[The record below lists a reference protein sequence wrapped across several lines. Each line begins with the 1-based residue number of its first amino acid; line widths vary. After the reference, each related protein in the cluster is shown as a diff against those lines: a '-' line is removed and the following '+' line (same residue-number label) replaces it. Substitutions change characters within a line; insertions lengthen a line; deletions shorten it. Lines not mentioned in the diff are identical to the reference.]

1 MPTRIILV
9 LAVLLPALF
18 AFACS
23 DNTSSAANA
32 APPAI
37 EIPVG
42 PVPGPGKAMQLPTN
56 PYENNP
62 VALAEGRRLFNWYNC
77 SGCHAAMRA
86 AAWDRAFGTNRFSST
101 AAILHTSSP
110 RFLKAARKA
119 CRLGAR
125 KFPRIRSGNWWHT
138 SSPCARRRNPI
149 LQRFLL
155 NRKREQR
162 SRYFHEPFQ

>member
-77 SGCHAAMRA
+77 SGCHGGHAGGGMGPSLRDESIFQYGSDPAHIFATISEGRA
-86 AAWDRAFGTNRFSST
+86 KGMPAWGTKIPEDQIWKLVAYIKSLRT
-101 AAILHTSSP
+101 PQEPDPPVVPAEPEARTS
-110 RFLKAARKA
+110 K
-119 CRLGAR
+119 
-125 KFPRIRSGNWWHT
+125 
-138 SSPCARRRNPI
+138 
-149 LQRFLL
+149 
-155 NRKREQR
+155 
-162 SRYFHEPFQ
+162 